1 MRGLTKIT
9 LGALGAV
16 AAGVALKRAVLPH
29 VEEARYEVEEARDDF
44 ELRRYAPR
52 ILAETVVQG
61 GFRQSLSDGFRRLFR
76 YITGENQS
84 QQKIEMTAP
93 VGFADTQEE
102 HVVSFVM
109 PAKYTMETLPLPT
122 DDEVRVTDVPERR
135 VAALCFSGRA
145 DERLTEAKRRELF
158 EQLGKR
164 GLRADG
170 EPVLA
175 QYNPPWTPSFLRRNE
190 ILVDIGEASAP

>member
-1 MRGLTKIT
+1 MT

-16 AAGVALKRAVLPH
+16 VAGVALKRAVLPK

-52 ILAETVVQG
+52 ILAETVVPG
-61 GFRQSLSDGFRRLFR
+61 GFRQSLNDGFRRLFR
-76 YITGENQS
+76 YITGENQG
-84 QQKIEMTAP
+84 QQKIQMTAP
-93 VGFADTQEE
+93 VGFADTHDE

-109 PAKYTMETLPLPT
+109 PAEYTMDSLPLPT
-122 DDEVRVTDVPERR
+122 DEEVHVTSVPERR
-135 VAALCFSGRA
+135 VAALRFSGRA
-145 DERLTEAKRRELF
+145 DERLAKAKQRELL
-158 EQLGKR
+158 ETLERR
-164 GLRADG
+164 GIRAEG

-190 ILVDIGEASAP
+190 ILVDIGEAAPP